1 MSMLVQV
8 IEQTEN
14 NKDEQDSEG
23 LSTVAGYLT
32 ELATFTNDSNLI
44 INTTVSDNSEKHSLC
59 R

>member
-1 MSMLVQV
+1 MLVQV

-44 INTTVSDNSEKHSLC
+44 INTTVSDNSEKYSLC